1 MGIKTKVQMS
11 ISVLLENGG
20 RSVWLSLPANKAR
33 FTATLEKI
41 GGEYGDFIIK
51 EYACR
56 VPSLCM
62 KMLMEKP
69 LSLVNYLAS
78 RLNKLKS
85 DDILKLCA
93 ICESDHYFYIIEQ
106 YIDFT
111 FQTDSYTLLRGVTDE
126 EALGAYHIGDPKRR
140 IADKTVKQY
149 IARREYGRRLAE
161 AENGVFTSHGYLTS
175 AIGWDLPPIIE
186 RHIPES
192 LNLKGYINE
201 DLYGT
206 WNDFII
212 PYYDYEGGKN
222 EA

>member
-20 RSVWLSLPANKAR
+20 RSVWLALPANKAR
-33 FTATLEKI
+33 FAAALEKI
-41 GGEYGDFIIK
+41 GGGNGDFTIID
-51 EYACR
+51 YAYR
-56 VPSLCM
+56 VPSLRM

-78 RLNKLKS
+78 RLNKLS
-85 DDILKLCA
+85 DNDIVKLCA
-93 ICESDHYFYIIEQ
+93 VCESDYYFCSVEQ

-111 FQTDSYTLLRGVTDE
+111 FQADSYTLLRGVTDE
-126 EALGAYHIGDPKRR
+126 ESLGEYYIDSTKYC
-140 IADKTVKQY
+140 IADETVKQY
-149 IARREYGRRLAE
+149 IDRREYGRRLAE

-175 AIGWDLPPIIE
+175 AIGWDLPPIE
-186 RHIPES
+186 RHIPAT

-206 WNDFII
+206 WNDYII